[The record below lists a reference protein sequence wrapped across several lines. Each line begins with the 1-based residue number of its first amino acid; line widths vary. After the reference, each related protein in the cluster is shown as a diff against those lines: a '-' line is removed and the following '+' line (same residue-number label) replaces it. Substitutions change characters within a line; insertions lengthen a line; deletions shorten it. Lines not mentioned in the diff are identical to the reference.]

1 MASAATAPTS
11 SVTTTGGGATAPAGG
26 QVSGQEDSTE
36 PSGEG
41 QEGTDA
47 SGTEIDGGGEG
58 GTGEGTGTGDGTG
71 AGTGAGTG
79 TGSGSGSGDGAG
91 DGGGSGA
98 YTPQVFEDYKFKGTY
113 QAPELLKLARQY
125 EDYQPSS
132 VLQGL
137 FSGFIEES
145 QTPISY
151 SSENNY
157 AQTVADQIRNLKSF
171 QSLSKD
177 QVQNRLGL
185 FEDSLLQEAVM
196 QNLYGAGGR

>member
-1 MASAATAPTS
+1 MALATGP
-11 SVTTTGGGATAPAGG
+11 
-26 QVSGQEDSTE
+26 
-36 PSGEG
+36 
-41 QEGTDA
+41 
-47 SGTEIDGGGEG
+47 
-58 GTGEGTGTGDGTG
+58 GD
-71 AGTGAGTG
+71 
-79 TGSGSGSGDGAG
+79 GSGDGSGEG
-91 DGGGSGA
+91 DGEGDGDGDGRGSGLGIGLLTGLLA
-98 YTPQVFEDYKFKGTY
+98 NQGSGVVPYTPQDFEDYKFKKTY
-113 QAPELLKLARQY
+113 QAPELVERLQQNRS
-125 EDYQPSS
+125 YQPPS

-171 QSLSKD
+171 QSLSED